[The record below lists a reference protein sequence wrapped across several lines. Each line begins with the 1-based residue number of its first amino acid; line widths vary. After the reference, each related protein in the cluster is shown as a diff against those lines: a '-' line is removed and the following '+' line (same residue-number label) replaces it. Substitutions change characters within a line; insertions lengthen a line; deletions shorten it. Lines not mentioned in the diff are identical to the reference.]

1 MSNSPSAAAP
11 APVPSRVLRRLFLT
25 VFLRGRSARG
35 LQKESAPR
43 SVGSKL
49 ALTLMFYGLFGLFAF
64 FFARQPVFALS
75 VYLHGMTFV
84 FIGMFVAASGGEVL
98 FNKEESDILLHRPVT
113 PRALLW
119 AKVGVLVEV
128 SLWLAAAFNLV
139 GLFVGVGARDG
150 SWLFLPAHAL
160 STILEALFC
169 TAFVVMV
176 YQLCLRWFGRERL
189 EGVMTTAQVLVAVAA
204 VVGGQLVP
212 QLVMRVNFA
221 PGAALYSWWLCLLPP
236 AWFAAL
242 DDAIAGQRSAL
253 SQMLGALAVAATAA
267 VLWLAF
273 RKLAHNYETG
283 LQVLGET
290 TGTKR
295 RGRRG
300 RLGALL
306 RLPLMRWWCRDPV
319 SRASFVLTAAYLL
332 RDRDVKLRVYPG
344 MAPMLVMPFIFLL
357 GGRGG
362 SGGGGFSDRG
372 FAVAFTGAY
381 LGVIPMLGTSLLQ
394 YSQQWQAAD
403 LFRAVPI
410 RGPDRISAGVRR
422 AVFCC
427 MTLPGLL
434 LFGALVLAFRR
445 NISDLAL
452 LLPGIIALPV
462 QGLIANLRGKAVPL
476 SLPPEEAKSAG
487 RGLVMMGVMMA
498 SMALAGISAWAWT
511 DGWFKIFLLVELVI
525 MAALYAA
532 LRTSLA
538 SSRWESL
545 E

>member
-1 MSNSPSAAAP
+1 
-11 APVPSRVLRRLFLT
+11 LRRLFLT
-25 VFLRGRSARG
+25 VFLRGRSSRG
-35 LQKESAPR
+35 LQKESAPKT
-43 SVGSKL
+43 VGSKL
-49 ALTLMFYGLFGLFAF
+49 ALTLISYSLFGLFAF
-64 FFARQPVFALS
+64 FFARQSVFVLS
-75 VYLHGMTFV
+75 VYLHGMTFA

-98 FNKEESDILLHRPVT
+98 FNKEEPDILLHRPVT

-119 AKVGVLVEV
+119 AKVGVLVQV
-128 SLWLAAAFNLV
+128 SLWLAGAFNLV

-150 SWLFLPAHAL
+150 GWMFVPAHVL
-160 STILEALFC
+160 STALQALFC
-169 TAFVVMV
+169 TSFLVMI

-189 EGVMTTAQVLVAVAA
+189 DGIMTTAQVLVAVAV

-221 PGAALYSWWLCLLPP
+221 AGFGLQSWWLCLLPP

-242 DDAIAGQRSAL
+242 DDALAGQRSAA
-253 SQMLGALAVAATAA
+253 SVMLGALAMAATAA

-273 RKLAHNYETG
+273 RKLADNYEEG

-290 TGTKR
+290 ISTKARTR
-295 RGRRG
+295 RSWLSG
-300 RLGALL
+300 LS
-306 RLPLMRWWCRDPV
+306 RLPLMRWWFKDPV

-344 MAPMLVMPFIFLL
+344 IAPMMVMPLIFLV
-357 GGRGG
+357 RG
-362 SGGGGFSDRG
+362 SGAFSGSG

-381 LGVIPMLGTSLLQ
+381 LGVIPMLGVSLLQ

-410 RGPDRISAGVRR
+410 PGPDRISAGVRR
-422 AVFCC
+422 AVLCC
-427 MTLPGLL
+427 MTLPMLL
-434 LFGALVLAFRR
+434 FFGALVWFFRR
-445 NISDLAL
+445 NASELAL

-462 QGLIANLRGKAVPL
+462 QGLIANLGGKAVPL

-487 RGLVMMGVMMA
+487 RGLLMLAVMMA
-498 SMALAGISAWAWT
+498 SMALAGISAWAWSA
-511 DGWFKIFLLVELVI
+511 GWFKILLLVEFLT
-525 MAALYAA
+525 MTALYFG
-532 LRTSLA
+532 LRASLS
-538 SSRWESL
+538 SSRWESA